1 MWLKLVN
8 RITAQVLGKVP
19 LRTVMVVP
27 FVLQIVG
34 TVGLVGYLSFR
45 NGQQAVGELANQLMA
60 EVSDRTRQ
68 HLESYTALPQN
79 IVELVVDD
87 LELGNITLQE
97 QDLRSLDR
105 YFLKR
110 VETFDAASFIYVG
123 DEQGKF
129 IGAGPTR
136 RNGQLSYIIEVTDG
150 TTQGNYLSY
159 ATNAQGQRTTQ
170 IGVSPNYDPRRRPWY
185 KAAVQVGKATW
196 SEIYAFIGEANSGL
210 TITAVKPFRDRQGQ
224 LAGVAAVDLYLN
236 DISAFLQRSSLTRSG
251 EIFILEPNGL
261 LVASSNQQP
270 TYTVAPNGTLKRRS
284 ALTTAD
290 PFIRTTVQ
298 QLEAEV
304 GGVHRIQTPQ
314 RLDVQVDGQRRFVQ
328 VMPWRDAF
336 GLNWLIVTAVP
347 ESEFMGQIHA
357 NTRLTLVLCGVA
369 LVIAVMIG
377 IATARWVISPILYLN
392 TAAKEIALGKLHH
405 PVEMQ
410 RSDEVGELAKSFDD
424 MAEQLQTSFAALQ
437 HSEGK
442 YRRLTENIPGVI
454 YRYYVRTDGRDGFL
468 YISPRF
474 RDWFETD
481 PDLIVNDPSQL
492 WRMIPIDDLKLIQQ
506 TVQQS
511 RQSLQSWSLEFR
523 ITTASG
529 NLKWVNA
536 FSTPEL
542 QPNGDVIW
550 DGVVID
556 ITDRKQ
562 IEQLLADYSHTL
574 ERQVQERTL
583 ALKQEIAE
591 RKKAEIALRRLN
603 LELEHL
609 VTLDG
614 LTQVANRRQFDA
626 YLTQEWNRAIRE
638 QSPLS
643 LILCDVD
650 YFKAYNDHYGH
661 QKGDECLYQI
671 AQAMSLLVKRPTDLV
686 ARYGGEEFGII
697 LPYTDAAGAYVV
709 AETIRQGIAHLKLSH
724 AQSAVNGYVT
734 LSLGVAT
741 IVPTLDL
748 LPDVL
753 ITAADTA
760 LYRAKHQGRDCTVF
774 DAA

>member
-1 MWLKLVN
+1 MWLKVFN

-45 NGQQAVGELANQLMA
+45 NGQQAVSDLANQLMT

-68 HLESYTALPQN
+68 HLASYTALPQQ
-79 IVELVVDD
+79 IVHLVVDD
-87 LELGNITLQE
+87 LELGNIKLQG

-110 VETFDAASFIYVG
+110 VETFDTVSFIYVG
-123 DEQGKF
+123 NEQGQF

-136 RNGQLSYIIEVTDG
+136 RNRKLSYIIEVADG

-159 ATNAQGQRTTQ
+159 AMDTQGQRTKQ

-185 KAAVQVGKATW
+185 QAAMQAGQATW
-196 SEIYAFIGEANSGL
+196 SEIYAFIGEANGGL
-210 TITAVKPFRDRQGQ
+210 TITAVKPFRDRQGR

-261 LVASSNQQP
+261 LVASSSQQP
-270 TYTVAPNGTLKRRS
+270 TYTVASDGTLKRRS
-284 ALTTAD
+284 ALTSAD
-290 PFIRTTVQ
+290 PFIQTTVQ
-298 QLEAEV
+298 QLAAQF
-304 GGVHRIQTPQ
+304 GGVDRIRTPQ
-314 RLDVQVDGQRRFVQ
+314 QLDVQVDGQRRFVQ
-328 VMPWRDAF
+328 VGSWRDPF
-336 GLNWLIVTAVP
+336 GLDWLIVTAVP

-357 NTRLTLVLCGVA
+357 NTVLTLGLCSVA
-369 LVIAVMIG
+369 LGIAVIIG
-377 IATARWVISPILYLN
+377 IATAQWVISPILRLN
-392 TAAKEIALGKLHH
+392 TAAKAIALGQFNR
-405 PVEMQ
+405 PIEMQ

-437 HSEGK
+437 HGEAK
-442 YRRLTENIPGVI
+442 FRRLTENIPGVI
-454 YRYYVRTDGRDGFL
+454 YRYYVGADGRDGFL
-468 YISPRF
+468 YVSPRF

-481 PDLIVNDPSQL
+481 PELIVSNPNQL
-492 WRMIPIDDLKLIQQ
+492 WRMMPIEDLKLIQQ

-523 ITTASG
+523 LMTAAG
-529 NLKWVNA
+529 HLKWVNA

-542 QPNGDVIW
+542 QSNGDVIW

-574 ERQVQERTL
+574 ERQVQARTL
-583 ALKQEIAE
+583 ALEQEIAE
-591 RKKAEIALRRLN
+591 RKKAEMALRRVN
-603 LELEHL
+603 LELERL

-626 YLTQEWNRAIRE
+626 YLTQEWNRAVRE
-638 QSPLS
+638 QSNLS

-650 YFKAYNDHYGH
+650 YFKSYNDHYGH
-661 QKGDECLYQI
+661 QKGDECLYQL

-686 ARYGGEEFGII
+686 ARYGGEEFGVI

-709 AETIRQGIAHLKLSH
+709 AETIRQGISHLKLPH
-724 AQSAVNGYVT
+724 AQSSVNCYVT

-741 IVPTLDL
+741 IVPTLDV
-748 LPDVL
+748 LPEAL
-753 ITAADTA
+753 ITAADAA
-760 LYRAKHQGRDCTVF
+760 LYRAKHQGRDCTVMN
-774 DAA
+774 AV